1 MTDLE
6 ILTSL
11 LQTTPSVVFLYLFWV
26 ERKRSSELSND
37 RVELMRDCNNKLSDL
52 IDRHFTL
59 VDRINVESL
68 SGEGDAVS

>member
-68 SGEGDAVS
+68 SGEGDAGS

>member
-1 MTDLE
+1 MTDIE

-11 LQTTPSVVFLYLFWV
+11 LQTTPSVVFLYLFWI

-37 RVELMRDCNNKLSDL
+37 RVKLMQECNNKLSDL

-68 SGEGDAVS
+68 TQVKDAGH